1 MPKVLPVREN
11 TNSSSAYETT
21 NRCEVV
27 HHKFILRS
35 GSVENRGETII
46 NSAYCRFLCLISLH
60 TACVNSYTFSAAQIQ
75 VIIFDSGLLVQ
86 YIVISSITVYIHV
99 FYSVND

>member
-1 MPKVLPVREN
+1 M
-11 TNSSSAYETT
+11 
-21 NRCEVV
+21 
-27 HHKFILRS
+27 
-35 GSVENRGETII
+35 II

-75 VIIFDSGLLVQ
+75 VIIFDSYAYNSVHRHH
-86 YIVISSITVYIHV
+86 SSITVYVHV